1 MPRAKAQ
8 VSFPE
13 RCKGCGLCVHFCPKE
28 VLILTGKRNAQGYR
42 VVGLKAPEKCT
53 GCGICYLMCPDVVLE
68 VK

>member
-1 MPRAKAQ
+1 MSPRVH

-28 VLILTGKRNAQGYR
+28 VLALSTKRNSQGYR
-42 VVGLKAPEKCT
+42 IVGLKAPENCT